1 MTGGTFYKMQDL
13 NDLSDMIMKLGIG
26 KRPVTNS
33 NTEVTDLTDTDEDG
47 IPDVVERGG
56 MRNQYG
62 MIVYTDPKKK
72 DTDGD
77 KLTDGEEI
85 DPTKRNKQFSNI
97 MTLDVPK
104 NADFYYMESSPRN
117 PDTDGDGYTDYE
129 EVKYITQIHQYVMSM
144 FMSCSMII
152 LR

>member
-1 MTGGTFYKMQDL
+1 M
-13 NDLSDMIMKLGIG
+13 GIG

-129 EVKYITQIHQYVMSM
+129 EVKYITKSINM
-144 FMSCSMII
+144 
-152 LR
+152 

>member
-62 MIVYTDPKKK
+62 MIVYTDPEKK

-97 MTLDVPK
+97 MTLNVPK
-104 NADFYYMESSPRN
+104 NADFYYMKSSPNN
-117 PDTDGDGYTDYE
+117 PDTDNDGM
-129 EVKYITQIHQYVMSM
+129 K
-144 FMSCSMII
+144 
-152 LR
+152 R